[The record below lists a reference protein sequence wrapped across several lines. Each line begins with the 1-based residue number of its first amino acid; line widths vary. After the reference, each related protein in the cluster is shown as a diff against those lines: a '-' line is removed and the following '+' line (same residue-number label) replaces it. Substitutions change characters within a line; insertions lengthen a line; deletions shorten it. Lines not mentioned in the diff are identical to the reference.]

1 MVRAMPPART
11 MTPGYTVVHPNRD
24 KPETNAVKAIV
35 VLLLLVSVAVIL
47 IITVGGWSE
56 LEGLKPVNFLW
67 CSAYLVLAF
76 YVWRWS
82 RGVLPIAA
90 GLAVLLLMVAVV
102 AGAGISGTSWFDRNH
117 AGFAPA
123 QSIFAGTG
131 LPDEVLGV
139 LTLLLVPVQALL
151 IIFAMVGFAQGWNVE
166 HEVPIEKAKKHGAPP
181 VAPPAQP
188 SAA

>member
-1 MVRAMPPART
+1 MPPART
-11 MTPGYTVVHPNRD
+11 LTPGYTVVHPNRD
-24 KPETNAVKAIV
+24 KPEANAVKAIV
-35 VLLLLVSVAVIL
+35 VLILLVSVAMML

-56 LEGLKPVNFLW
+56 LEGLKPVNFFW
-67 CSAYLVLAF
+67 CIAYLVLAF

-90 GLAVLLLMVAVV
+90 GLAVLLLMVAVI
-102 AGAGISGTSWFDRNH
+102 AGAGISGTSWFDRSH

-123 QSIFAGTG
+123 QSIFGGAG
-131 LPDEVLGV
+131 LPDDVLGV

-151 IIFAMVGFAQGWNVE
+151 IIFAMLGFAQGWNVE
-166 HEVPIEKAKKHGAPP
+166 HEVPIEDVKKRGAPP
-181 VAPPAQP
+181 VVPPAQP